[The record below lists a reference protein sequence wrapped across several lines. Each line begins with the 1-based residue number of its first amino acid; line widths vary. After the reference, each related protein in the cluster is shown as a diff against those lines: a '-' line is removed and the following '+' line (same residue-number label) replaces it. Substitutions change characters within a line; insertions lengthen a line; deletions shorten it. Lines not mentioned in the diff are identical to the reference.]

1 MRRRNSIGLDP
12 RRRCLLLRAHRSNP
26 HIGWSRHVP
35 DSSFLDEIHT
45 KSKAYRGS
53 LKSSP
58 YVGWFRHAPATVRVF
73 TQDSISRDE
82 FYERLA
88 RKWLEEEIRLF
99 LKSMPTSSKT
109 KNGIRCLRE
118 LLDTRLPGGNEKYG
132 HETKMISHRH
142 GSLKVLK
149 TLTAWFSLPFQ
160 DCDDD
165 MDSWN
170 MKSIEQDQ
178 MAFQDEASEGE
189 SASCENEQEDD
200 DVYSNYSASDDYS
213 IGDLDK
219 QGRNEFDVGISSQA
233 EAYYAHQVTNN
244 LTVNPDDHTT
254 LLPSPSSS
262 RLDYVITQLDIVR
275 MHRNA
280 SRHLDVESIYKL
292 PTITYKGPVVQ
303 ESVTVS
309 KAIEKSV
316 DGWSWMFIPKDKTIE
331 EDSSIILEGDS
342 VRGDAGPDDTNI
354 CVICMDNFVEGDR
367 LRVLPCDHSFH
378 IGCIDRWLSG
388 SSSFD
393 DCHTAGCPTCKKRAD
408 TALDVDRLD
417 GSVPSWAFARLGRS
431 LARECSDCS
440 E

>member
-1 MRRRNSIGLDP
+1 
-12 RRRCLLLRAHRSNP
+12 
-26 HIGWSRHVP
+26 
-35 DSSFLDEIHT
+35 
-45 KSKAYRGS
+45 
-53 LKSSP
+53 
-58 YVGWFRHAPATVRVF
+58 
-73 TQDSISRDE
+73 
-82 FYERLA
+82 
-88 RKWLEEEIRLF
+88 
-99 LKSMPTSSKT
+99 MPTCSKT

-132 HETKMISHRH
+132 HETKMTSHPH
-142 GSLKVLK
+142 GSLKVLQ
-149 TLTAWFSLPFQ
+149 TLTGWFSHPFQ
-160 DCDDD
+160 DYHDD

-170 MKSIEQDQ
+170 IKSIEQDQ
-178 MAFQDEASEGE
+178 MTLQDEASEGE
-189 SASCENEQEDD
+189 SASEDEQEDD
-200 DVYSNYSASDDYS
+200 EDDDDLYSNYSAADDYS
-213 IGDLDK
+213 VEK
-219 QGRNEFDVGISSQA
+219 QGRNEFDIGISSQA
-233 EAYYAHQVTNN
+233 EAYYAHQVTTN
-244 LTVNPDDHTT
+244 LAVNPDDHTT

-262 RLDYVITQLDIVR
+262 RLDYVITQMDIVR

-292 PTITYKGPVVQ
+292 PTITYKGPVVH
-303 ESVTVS
+303 ESATVP

-331 EDSSIILEGDS
+331 EDSSIILDGIS
-342 VRGDAGPDDTNI
+342 VRGDTDPEDTNL
-354 CVICMDNFVEGDR
+354 CVICMDAFVDGDR

-378 IGCIDRWLSG
+378 VGCIDRWLSG

-408 TALDVDRLD
+408 TALDVDHLD